1 MGDTCRGNMNLKRI
15 SLPKTLVDMRYAL
28 YGAESLE
35 SIVIPRSVQRI
46 SALEFAN
53 ANLLY
58 AIVLPEVPPT
68 FHDGYYNPFDK
79 IYDTTHK
86 KKKYK
91 IYVPDNSYTEYAKAY
106 LWSDYEKVGRL
117 AKLSQFRVDFPNESC
132 FI

>member
-1 MGDTCRGNMNLKRI
+1 MDDTFRGNNNLRRI
-15 SLPKTLVDMRYAL
+15 SLPKTLVDMRFAL

-35 SIVIPRSVQRI
+35 RIIIPQSVQRI

-58 AIVLPEVPPT
+58 AIVLPEVPPA
-68 FHDGYYNPFDK
+68 FYKEYYYPFDE

-86 KKKYK
+86 IKKYK

-106 LWSDYEKVGRL
+106 LWSEYEKVGRL
-117 AKLSQFRVDFPNESC
+117 AKLSQFRVDFPNENY